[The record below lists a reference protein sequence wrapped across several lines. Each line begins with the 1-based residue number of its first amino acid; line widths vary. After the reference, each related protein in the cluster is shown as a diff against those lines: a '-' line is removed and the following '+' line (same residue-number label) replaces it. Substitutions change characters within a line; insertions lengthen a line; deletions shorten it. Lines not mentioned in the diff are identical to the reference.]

1 MISNL
6 KYTFKEKGFLFHCTT
21 IFNNNMISNQDPS
34 HLKRNEAIFF
44 PRPHENSRKGRGKR
58 GWGER
63 CLIKKHYPR

>member
-34 HLKRNEAIFF
+34 HLKRGNILPQAT
-44 PRPHENSRKGRGKR
+44 RKFEKR
-58 GWGER
+58 GREER
-63 CLIKKHYPR
+63 MG